1 MPELAPIEQQTT
13 PPAPKPAREPRIPRK
28 IVQAIELMLTGSV
41 TTQKAAAERVG
52 VTQTYLSRCI
62 NRDHVRV
69 FYERRARQTI
79 AGALPRASRRL
90 VELVDAGSEHVSLD
104 ATKHLLGISGIKP
117 AEDARVNINVE
128 LKAGYVIDLSERNPC
143 NEQIIE
149 HNQGDVCP
157 PVGETE

>member
-1 MPELAPIEQQTT
+1 MSDVAANEQQTT
-13 PPAPKPAREPRIPRK
+13 LPAPKPAREKRVPKK
-28 IVQAIELMLTGSV
+28 IANAINLLLTGAV

-52 VTQTYLSRCI
+52 ITPAWLCKALQKD
-62 NRDHVRV
+62 NARV
-69 FYERRARQTI
+69 FYERRSRQTI
-79 AGALPRASRRL
+79 ATALPRASRRL